1 MKQKRP
7 VNLDLTSLKYPPM
20 AIASILH
27 RISGLILFL
36 LLPAMLYLLHL
47 SLHSET
53 SFHDLQMN
61 LATPYCKLMLWIFTA
76 SLLYHALAGIRHL
89 VMDMGFGEGLEAGR
103 KSAVAV
109 ILLAV
114 ILTILSGIWIW

>member
-7 VNLDLTSLKYPPM
+7 INLDLTSLSYPPM

-36 LLPAMLYLLHL
+36 LFPVMLYWLHL
-47 SLHSET
+47 SLHSEA
-53 SFHDLQMN
+53 SFHALQLN
-61 LATPYCKLMLWIFTA
+61 LATPYSKLIRWIFTTA
-76 SLLYHALAGIRHL
+76 LIYHALAGIRHL
-89 VMDMGFGEGLEAGR
+89 VMDMGFGEGLHAGR

-109 ILLAV
+109 LFLAV